1 MIGITAEAAR
11 KGRGERKMHMERL
24 GLIQLYC
31 GDGKGKTSA
40 AMGQCLR
47 AAGHGLKIGIVQ
59 FLKDGSSGE
68 LTALRGMDNVTI
80 FPTLPEVKFT
90 FAMTPEEKAQARDF
104 YDALL
109 GQVRQAEE
117 GLDVLLLDE
126 VCAAVSTGLLD
137 EGALLAFLRGKTQRL
152 EILLTGR
159 DPSDGMREL
168 ADYISEIRMV
178 RHPYEKGIPAREGI
192 EW

>member
-1 MIGITAEAAR
+1 MNQP
-11 KGRGERKMHMERL
+11 

-47 AAGHGLKIGIVQ
+47 AVGHGLRVGIVQ

-68 LTALRGMDNVTI
+68 LAALRALDCVTV
-80 FPTLPEVKFT
+80 FPALPEVKFT
-90 FAMTPEEKAQARDF
+90 FAMTPEEKRQARDF
-104 YDALL
+104 NDRLL
-109 GQVRQAEE
+109 VSAAGQSAE
-117 GLDVLLLDE
+117 LDVLLLDE

-137 EGALLAFLRGKTQRL
+137 EEALLRFLREKPAGL
-152 EILLTGR
+152 EVLLTGR
-159 DPSDGMREL
+159 DPSAGLTEL

-178 RHPYEKGIPAREGI
+178 RHPFEKGVSAREGI

>member
-1 MIGITAEAAR
+1 M
-11 KGRGERKMHMERL
+11 KQP

-40 AMGQCLR
+40 AVGQCLR
-47 AAGHGLKIGIVQ
+47 AAGHGLRIGVLQ

-68 LTALRGMDNVTI
+68 IAVLRTMKNVTV
-80 FPTLPEVKFT
+80 FPAMEKVKFT
-90 FAMTPEEKAQARDF
+90 FAMTAEEKAETRRFNDGLLARAAAAADT
-104 YDALL
+104 
-109 GQVRQAEE
+109 
-117 GLDVLLLDE
+117 LDVLLLDE

-137 EGALLAFLRGKTQRL
+137 EEALLKFLREKPAGL
-152 EILLTGR
+152 EVLLTGR
-159 DPSDGMREL
+159 DPSAGMREL

-178 RHPYEKGIPAREGI
+178 RHPFEQGIAAREGI